1 MYWHSIKLKGRRHVK
16 ECDVFLFAH
25 NLSSRYWKKKLVEF
39 ANIQVKKK
47 KKEVLKVPSKR
58 IVQTSAE
65 AVRLHH
71 RETNR
76 D

>member
-1 MYWHSIKLKGRRHVK
+1 MAFNKIKRKKTRERVWR
-16 ECDVFLFAH
+16 FLVCTQ
-25 NLSSRYWKKKLVEF
+25 LEQEILGKKLVDF

-47 KKEVLKVPSKR
+47 KKEVLKVASKR